1 MITLDWNKYTEK
13 ARQTAA
19 EGIVMLENNGVLPLD
34 REKETA
40 LFGRMQLHYYKSGTG
55 SGGLV
60 NAPVVTGILDGLLE
74 AGAVLNKELL
84 DIYRKWDEENPIKLA
99 SGWGGEPWSQEEMP
113 VDKAL
118 ADRIAKT
125 SDTAVCIIARTAG
138 EEQEN
143 SKTPGSYFL
152 TDAEESMLRTV
163 RDSFRKMVVLL
174 NTGNIIDMSFVKKY
188 SPDAVL
194 YVWHGGMTGGLGVAD
209 VLLGVSPSG
218 KLPDTIPVKIED
230 CPSDSNFGDP
240 KQAVYAE
247 DIYVGY
253 RYFETM
259 AQDKVLYPFGYG
271 MSYTTF
277 SGGLEAFCVGDDG
290 FDIAVSVTNTGSV
303 SGKEVVQIYVSAPQ
317 GKLGKPAR
325 VLCAFEKTP
334 VLAPSEKTV
343 LNFSVPFEAFAS
355 YDDTGRS
362 GYMSAFVLE
371 SGTYVVY
378 AGSDVRSAVKAAE
391 FEIEKTICIE
401 QLSQALAPVTP
412 FKRLKADGSYEDTPL
427 QRTTEEEH
435 RRAELSAGLEIT
447 GDKGLKLADVYEKCT
462 MDEFIAQLTKE
473 ELCSLARGEGMGS
486 PKVTAGTAS
495 AFGGLTKSLA
505 AYGIPAGCCSDGP
518 SGIRFDCGTQAC
530 SLPIGTLIASTFNKE
545 LVTEL
550 FTFVGNE
557 LAYNNIDCLLGPG
570 MNIHR
575 HPLNGRNFEYFSED
589 PYLTG
594 YMAAAE
600 LKGLHR
606 GGAEGTIKHF
616 CGNNQEHGRHTIDSV
631 VSERALRE
639 IYLKGFETAVK
650 HGARSVM
657 TTYGKVNGLY
667 TAGSFDLCTV
677 ILRDQW
683 HFDGFVMTDW
693 WANINRRGGEATGG
707 WDLASMSRAHNDVYM
722 CTPDALTNRDSL
734 PESIENGYITVGE
747 LQRNAASVCGF
758 LRGSRAMARLLG
770 SEEKIDLIN
779 RTEVNDAD
787 VGELDTYELSDN
799 SSVSTDFATDRGSEH
814 YMLLGVDPAGKFEMS
829 VTASAEGGKLAQIPM
844 TIFSMG
850 TPIKTLTW
858 NGTDGEDVTFTA
870 DIFFFSRDTTVKLF
884 FAQSGL
890 HIKSI
895 TFTRCESRDNTA
907 QTGELIAPE
916 N

>member
-1 MITLDWNKYTEK
+1 MKRLDWEKYVQK
-13 ARQTAA
+13 AREAVS
-19 EGIVMLENNGVLPLD
+19 EGIVMLENNDALPLD
-34 REKETA
+34 KNREFA

-60 NAPVVTGILDGLLE
+60 NAPVVTGILDGLME
-74 AGAVLNKELL
+74 AGANINKELL
-84 DIYRKWDEENPIKLA
+84 DVYKKWDEENPVKIA

-118 ADRIAKT
+118 ADRIAQT

-152 TDAEESMLRTV
+152 TQAEENMLSVV
-163 RDSFRKMVVLL
+163 RGSFRKVVVLL

-218 KLPDTIPVKIED
+218 KLPDTIPVSIED
-230 CPSDSNFGDP
+230 CPSDKNFGDP
-240 KQAVYAE
+240 KQAIYAE

-259 AQDKVLYPFGYG
+259 AKDKVLYPFGYG
-271 MSYTTF
+271 LTYTKF
-277 SGGLEAFCVGDDG
+277 SGERAGFCVGEDG
-290 FDIAVSVTNTGSV
+290 FDIAVAVTNTGSR
-303 SGKEVVQIYVSAPQ
+303 SGKEVVQVYVSAPQ
-317 GKLGKPAR
+317 GELGKPSR
-325 VLCAFEKTP
+325 VLCGFDKTP
-334 VLAPSEKTV
+334 LLAPGEKAV
-343 LNFSVPFEAFAS
+343 LSISVPFDTFAS

-362 GYMSAFVLE
+362 GYTNAFVLE
-371 SGTYVVY
+371 SGVYEVYV
-378 AGSDVRSAVKAAE
+378 GSDVRSAVKAAE
-391 FEIEKTICIE
+391 FEIEKTKCIE
-401 QLSQALAPVTP
+401 QLSQALAPVKP
-412 FKRLKADGSYEDTPL
+412 FKRLKADGTYEDTPL
-427 QRTTEEEH
+427 QRETEEDH
-435 RRAELSAGLEIT
+435 RRDMLPESMEIT
-447 GDKGLKLADVYEKCT
+447 GDKGHKLSDVYYRCT
-462 MDEFIAQLTKE
+462 MDEFIAQLSKE

-495 AFGGLTKSLA
+495 AFGGLTESLK

-518 SGIRFDCGTQAC
+518 SGIRFDCGTQAF
-530 SLPIGTLIASTFNKE
+530 SLPIGTLIASTFNKA

-550 FTFVGNE
+550 FNFVGTE

-600 LKGLHR
+600 LHGLHR

-639 IYLKGFETAVK
+639 IYLKGFEIAVK
-650 HGARSVM
+650 HGAKSVM

-667 TAGSFDLCTV
+667 TAGSFDLCSV

-683 HFDGFVMTDW
+683 GFDGFVMTDW

-707 WDLASMSRAHNDVYM
+707 WDLASMCRAHNDVYM
-722 CTPDALTNRDSL
+722 CTPDALANKDSL
-734 PESIENGYITVGE
+734 SESLENGYITVGE
-747 LQRNAASVCGF
+747 LQRNAASICGF
-758 LRGSRAMARLLG
+758 LRASRAMARLTG
-770 SEEKIDLIN
+770 GEEKIELIG
-779 RTEVNDAD
+779 RPEEQDAD
-787 VGELDTYELSDN
+787 TGELETYEVTDQV
-799 SSVSTDFATDRGSEH
+799 SVNTDFSTDRGTSH
-814 YMLLGVDPAGKFEMS
+814 YMVIGAQPSGMFTVS
-829 VTASAEGGKLAQIPM
+829 VTASAEGSSLAQIPM
-844 TIFSMG
+844 TIFNMG
-850 TPIKTLTW
+850 SPIMTFTW
-858 NGTDGEDVTFTA
+858 NGTDGKDVTFTGEL
-870 DIFFFSRDTTVKLF
+870 FFFSRYSTVKLY

-890 HIKSI
+890 DIKDI
-895 TFTRCESRDNTA
+895 TFTRKDTKQHTEP
-907 QTGELIAPE
+907 TGSLIASE
-916 N
+916 